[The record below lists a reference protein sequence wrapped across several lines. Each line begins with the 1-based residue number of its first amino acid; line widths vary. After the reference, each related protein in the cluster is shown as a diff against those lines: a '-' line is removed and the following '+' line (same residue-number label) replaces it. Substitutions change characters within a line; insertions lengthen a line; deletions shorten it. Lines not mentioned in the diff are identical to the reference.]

1 MISDILDNA
10 DRYRVLHSN
19 FAKAFQFLK
28 RDDLSTL
35 AEGKY
40 DIDGDSVFAIVA
52 KDQGRDKDEAQLEI
66 HNKYIDIQ
74 MVLEGIDEMGW
85 KARSACTNMV
95 DEYNAEND
103 IQFIADSPTSWV
115 ATPPGHFAIFF
126 PEDAHLPL
134 IAKGLI
140 HKVIVKIAVED

>member
-1 MISDILDNA
+1 MILDILSNA
-10 DRYRVLHSN
+10 NRYEALHKN
-19 FAKAFQFLK
+19 FPKAFQFLK
-28 RDDLSTL
+28 RADLATL
-35 AEGKY
+35 AEGRY
-40 DIDGDSVFAIVA
+40 DIDGDTIFAIVA
-52 KDQGRDKDEAQLEI
+52 KDQGREKDEAQLEI

-85 KARSACTNMV
+85 KARSACTDMV

-103 IQFIADSPTSWV
+103 IQFIADSPISWMT
-115 ATPPGHFAIFF
+115 TPPGHFAIFF

-140 HKVIVKIAVED
+140 HKVIVKIAV